1 MAQIIRAKGMW
12 EEVQP
17 KNGTDF
23 QLDELQ
29 TIVGGYI
36 EIKPVNEREIIC
48 MDEEGN
54 VKGKDINILATAMF
68 QAYYNTKD
76 FVVGDVLLCYK
87 EEIK

>member
-1 MAQIIRAKGMW
+1 
-12 EEVQP
+12 
-17 KNGTDF
+17 
-23 QLDELQ
+23 
-29 TIVGGYI
+29 
-36 EIKPVNEREIIC
+36 
-48 MDEEGN
+48 MDEEGK